1 MEPCIDFTRANL
13 MKQLDECKDPY
24 ETELLQSLIKLYDLN
39 LIEVVFESGETLFK
53 VSDDVITGVMADEE
67 FDSLH
72 GQHPDA

>member
-1 MEPCIDFTRANL
+1 

-53 VSDDVITGVMADEE
+53 ASDDVITGVMADEE